1 MKLTKLALMG
11 TFLLAPFAATAEPD
25 LTKVEIAVTKVAG
38 NVYLLQGSDAG
49 NMAASVGE
57 DGIVRPVVL
66 NPC

>member
-25 LTKVEIAVTKVAG
+25 L
-38 NVYLLQGSDAG
+38 
-49 NMAASVGE
+49 ASVGE
-57 DGIVRPVVL
+57 DGIIRPAIL